1 MVEYRIVLG
10 HVVSARG
17 FEVDK
22 AKIDIILSLLY
33 LVSMWEVHSFLG
45 HAGFYQRFIKE
56 FLKIA
61 LLLCKLLAKDTNFM
75 FVHNVLLFHSCL
87 KLFVD
92 FKKGIVSKVNLVEP

>member
-33 LVSMWEVHSFLG
+33 LVSM
-45 HAGFYQRFIKE
+45 
-56 FLKIA
+56 
-61 LLLCKLLAKDTNFM
+61 
-75 FVHNVLLFHSCL
+75 
-87 KLFVD
+87 
-92 FKKGIVSKVNLVEP
+92 